1 MTSSEATDIERME
14 ATEKRRLM
22 EFEKLKTNM
31 REKKR
36 NRQMADRK
44 VVCRISTKSYLAN
57 LREHSFRN
65 LANVSFYTNKF
76 KTEVLDNDVVPWL
89 YEKAFKFVADLE
101 V

>member
-1 MTSSEATDIERME
+1 MTSSEANDIERME

-57 LREHSFRN
+57 LREHSFRK
-65 LANVSFYTNKF
+65 V
-76 KTEVLDNDVVPWL
+76 
-89 YEKAFKFVADLE
+89 EKIYLE
-101 V
+101 R

>member
-1 MTSSEATDIERME
+1 MTSSEANDIERME

-44 VVCRISTKSYLAN
+44 VVCRISTKSY
-57 LREHSFRN
+57 
-65 LANVSFYTNKF
+65 TNKF
-76 KTEVLDNDVVPWL
+76 KTEVLDNDVIPWL

-101 V
+101 I